1 MAHTEEFA
9 LPRALQ
15 KYGGS
20 ILDVDSHEM
29 MPAQVWVR
37 EMGDVMTDLADVFLN
52 MQSADPVH
60 PNQVGYEKDDTPI
73 DRDNIWKLKGSRA
86 PGATSIER
94 RLEVND
100 LTGVKQQLMF
110 PGVGLLGLIVASQ
123 PNLLGLKRDHVSYG
137 NEVVR
142 AANDWAVRVAQISDR
157 VRPVVTLFES
167 SPERLI
173 ESARRLIDQ
182 GIRAVWL
189 PNSIPPG
196 GVSPAHPALD
206 PLWAM
211 LAQKKVALCL
221 HVGLDTKVGGTDVW
235 KEAPAFKGF
244 KTGAEFELDPWTMSS
259 IYLAAQNV
267 VLTMV
272 LGGVFERHPQLR
284 MGVIE
289 AGAFW
294 IGPLSEQL
302 DMFYREDPGGV
313 KKSGKGFRLAHPPS
327 FYIKRNIRVSG
338 FDFEPVGTYITRYG
352 MEDVFCFATD
362 YPHLEGGKD
371 PAGSFYNSVSPLGS
385 DVVEKF
391 FIKNGQWILP
401 A

>member
-1 MAHTEEFA
+1 
-9 LPRALQ
+9 
-15 KYGGS
+15 
-20 ILDVDSHEM
+20 
-29 MPAQVWVR
+29 
-37 EMGDVMTDLADVFLN
+37 
-52 MQSADPVH
+52 
-60 PNQVGYEKDDTPI
+60 
-73 DRDNIWKLKGSRA
+73 LKGSRA
-86 PGATSIER
+86 PGATRIER

-100 LTGVKQQLMF
+100 LTGIKQQLMF

-123 PNLLGLKRDHVSYG
+123 PNLLGLKGDHVAYG

-142 AANDWAVRVAQISDR
+142 AANDWAVRVARISDR

-167 SPERLI
+167 TPEKLI
-173 ESARRLIDQ
+173 AAARNLIDQ

-196 GVSPAHPALD
+196 GVSPAHPDLD

-235 KEAPAFKGF
+235 KDAPAFKGF

-294 IGPLSEQL
+294 IGPLAEQL

-327 FYIKRNIRVSG
+327 YYIKRNVRVSG
-338 FDFEPVGTYITRYG
+338 FDFEPVGTYIKRYG

-371 PAGSFYNSVSPLGS
+371 PAGSFYNSVSPLGT
-385 DVVEKF
+385 DIVEKF
-391 FIKNGQWILP
+391 YMKNAEWILP